1 MISGGIN
8 PERSAAMTTS
18 TEMKRLQKSR
28 TDRMLDGV
36 CGGIAEYF
44 ELDPTLVRI
53 AWVLLTLFGGSGVI
67 LYIVA
72 MIIMPSAPITPLAPQ
87 RPRSSGNNTKFW
99 GILLVVAGS
108 LWLLGNVGV
117 PFWRGWWTFSWDI
130 GLAVLLILAGVAFLF
145 GGRNY
150 VSTPPA
156 SVDESVTGQEANE
169 LSTAYTASPRVRRLH
184 RSRKDRKLFGVC
196 GGLGEYFGLDAT
208 IVRLLFVVAVIGS
221 FGVAVLAYAVMAILV
236 PDELPTPQAI

>member
-1 MISGGIN
+1 
-8 PERSAAMTTS
+8 
-18 TEMKRLQKSR
+18 MKRLRKSR

-53 AWVLLTLFGGSGVI
+53 AWVLLTLFGGSGII

-72 MIIMPSAPITPLAPQ
+72 MIIMPSAPITYAAPPA
-87 RPRSSGNNTKFW
+87 PRSSGNNTKFW
-99 GILLVVAGS
+99 GILLVVAGA
-108 LWLLGNVGV
+108 LWLLGNIGV
-117 PFWRGWWTFSWDI
+117 PLWHGWWTFSWDV

-150 VSTPPA
+150 VSPSVEPTTAEQAAEPSPADPAEPP
-156 SVDESVTGQEANE
+156 
-169 LSTAYTASPRVRRLH
+169 PPKVRRLH
-184 RSRKDRKLFGVC
+184 RSRKERKLFGVC
-196 GGLGEYFGLDAT
+196 GGLGEYFSIDPT

-221 FGVAVLAYAVMAILV
+221 FGIAVLAYLVMTILV
-236 PDELPTPQAI
+236 PDEIIIPQIS